1 MMLPNSAGHKNY
13 RPITKSQAA
22 TEMNSPIRSIRGM
35 NDILP
40 EDIHF
45 WHKLESTA
53 EQVFSAFGFEQIRMP
68 LLEKTEVFTR
78 AIGSATDVV
87 SKEMYSFDD
96 RNGES
101 LSLRP
106 EGTAGVVRAALQNGL
121 LYGPVRRLWYNGAMF
136 RYERPQKGRSR
147 QFHQIG
153 AELFGASGAD
163 ADAEILMLGTR
174 LWDSLGIQNLRL
186 EINSLGNS
194 EERAIYRDQLHSFLQ
209 AHRDDLDEQTNER
222 AERNPLRVL
231 DSKDPKVRALIED
244 APLLIDHLGED
255 SRGHYEQLKRYLD
268 RLGIEF
274 HENPRLVRGLDYYC
288 HTVFEWITDELGAQG
303 TVCAGGRYDSL
314 VELQGGKPWPGIG
327 FAMGEERLVELLG
340 QKDHIV
346 PPVNHAYLVAA
357 GENSTE
363 SALEL
368 AYDLR
373 AGIPELC
380 LISNLNGGSF
390 KAQFKRADR
399 SGALLAL
406 VIGEDEVR
414 NKQVAVKFLRS
425 GDEQLNLDRDEAG
438 DWIRKYIDSI

>member
-1 MMLPNSAGHKNY
+1 MS
-13 RPITKSQAA
+13 
-22 TEMNSPIRSIRGM
+22 SPIRSIRGM

-40 EDIHF
+40 QDIHY
-45 WHKLESTA
+45 WQNLENTA
-53 EQVFSAFGFEQIRMP
+53 EQVFSAYGFEQIRLP

-96 RNGES
+96 RNSES

-121 LYGPVRRLWYNGAMF
+121 LYGQVRRLWYSGAMF

-153 AELFGASGAD
+153 AELFGAAGPD
-163 ADAEILMLGTR
+163 ADAEILMLGSQLWQR
-174 LWDSLGIQNLRL
+174 LGLQNLRL
-186 EINSLGNS
+186 EINSLGNAD
-194 EERAIYRDQLHSFLQ
+194 ERASYRDQLYSFLT
-209 AHRDDLDEQTNER
+209 AHEAELDEQTNER
-222 AERNPLRVL
+222 AQRNPLRVL
-231 DSKDPKVRALIED
+231 DSKDPTVRELLEN
-244 APLLIDHLGED
+244 APLLTSHLGEE
-255 SRGHYEQLKRYLD
+255 SRGHYQMLKRYLD
-268 RLGIEF
+268 RLGIEY

-288 HTVFEWITDELGAQG
+288 HTVFEWITEDLGAQG

-314 VELQGGKPWPGIG
+314 VELQGGNPWPGIG

-340 QKDHIV
+340 QKDGIL
-346 PPVNHAYLVAA
+346 PPLTHAYLVAV

-373 AGIPELC
+373 AGIPDLR
-380 LISNLNGGSF
+380 LIFNLNDGSF
-390 KAQFKRADR
+390 KTQFKRADR
-399 SGALLAL
+399 SEALIAL
-406 VIGEDEVR
+406 VLGEDEILNGRVT
-414 NKQVAVKFLRS
+414 VKFLRS
-425 GDEQLNLDRDEAG
+425 GEEQLTLDRSAASAWVRNYIEAL
-438 DWIRKYIDSI
+438 

>member
-1 MMLPNSAGHKNY
+1 
-13 RPITKSQAA
+13 
-22 TEMNSPIRSIRGM
+22 MNAPIRSIRGM

-40 EDIHF
+40 QDIHY
-45 WHKLESTA
+45 WQTLESA
-53 EQVFSAFGFEQIRMP
+53 AKQVCAAFGFEQIRLP

-121 LYGPVRRLWYNGAMF
+121 LYGPVKRLWYSGAMF

-153 AELFGASGAD
+153 VELFGAPGAD
-163 ADAEILMLGTR
+163 ADAEILALGSR
-174 LWDSLGIQNLRL
+174 LWEYLGIDNLRL

-194 EERAIYRDQLHSFLQ
+194 EERVCYRDELYSFLS
-209 AHRDDLDEQTNER
+209 AHRGELDDQTNER

-231 DSKDPKVRALIED
+231 DSKDPKVQALLED
-244 APLLIDHLGED
+244 APLLADHLGEE
-255 SRGHYEQLKRYLD
+255 SRSHYQQLKRYLD
-268 RLGIEF
+268 GLGIEF

-303 TVCAGGRYDSL
+303 TVCAGGRYDKL

-327 FAMGEERLVELLG
+327 FAMGEERLVELLR
-340 QKDHIV
+340 QKDDIV
-346 PPVNHAYLVAA
+346 PPVVHAYLVAV

-373 AGIPELC
+373 AGNPALR
-380 LISNLNGGSF
+380 LMVNLNGGSF

-406 VIGEDEVR
+406 VLGEDEIR
-414 NKQVAVKFLRS
+414 NGQVALKFLRS
-425 GDEQLNLDRDEAG
+425 GDQQLSMGREKAG
-438 DWIRKYIDSI
+438 DWIRSYIDSI

>member
-1 MMLPNSAGHKNY
+1 
-13 RPITKSQAA
+13 
-22 TEMNSPIRSIRGM
+22 MNSPIRSIRGM

-40 EDIHF
+40 QDIHY
-45 WHKLESTA
+45 WRRLENTA
-53 EQVFSAFGFEQIRMP
+53 ERVFAASGFEQIRLP

-87 SKEMYSFDD
+87 SKEMYSFND
-96 RNGES
+96 RNDES

-121 LYGPVRRLWYNGAMF
+121 LYGPVRRLWYSGAMF

-163 ADAEILMLGTR
+163 ADAEILMLGSQ
-174 LWDSLGIQNLRL
+174 LWRSLGLHNLRL
-186 EINSLGNS
+186 EINSLGNAD
-194 EERAIYRDQLHSFLQ
+194 ERALYRDQLYSFLK
-209 AHRDDLDEQTNER
+209 AHKGELDDQTNER

-231 DSKDPKVRALIED
+231 DSKDPKVRALLED
-244 APLLIDHLGED
+244 APLLADHLGGD
-255 SRGHYEQLKRYLD
+255 SRAHFQQLKRYLD

-303 TVCAGGRYDSL
+303 TVCAGGRYDNL

-327 FAMGEERLVELLG
+327 FAMGEERLVELLR
-340 QKDHIV
+340 QKDDIE
-346 PPVNHAYLVAA
+346 PPAKHAYLVAV

-373 AGIPELC
+373 AGIPDLR
-380 LISNLNGGSF
+380 LIVNLNGGSF
-390 KAQFKRADR
+390 KSQFKRADR
-399 SGALLAL
+399 SDALFAL
-406 VIGEDEVR
+406 VLGEEEILGG
-414 NKQVAVKFLRS
+414 QVAIKFLRS
-425 GDEQLNLDRDEAG
+425 DEEQLKLGRDEIAN
-438 DWIRKYIDSI
+438 WIRRYIKAL

>member
-1 MMLPNSAGHKNY
+1 
-13 RPITKSQAA
+13 
-22 TEMNSPIRSIRGM
+22 M

-40 EDIHF
+40 EDIHY
-45 WHKLESTA
+45 WQALESAA
-53 EQVFSAFGFEQIRMP
+53 EQVFTGFGFEQIRMP
-68 LLEKTEVFTR
+68 LLEKTDVFTR

-87 SKEMYSFDD
+87 SKEMYSFND
-96 RNGES
+96 RNDES

-121 LYGPVRRLWYNGAMF
+121 LYGPVRRLWYCGAMF

-153 AELFGASGAD
+153 AELFGASGPD
-163 ADAEILMLGTR
+163 ADVEILTLGTR
-174 LWDSLGIQNLRL
+174 LWDCLGLRNFRL
-186 EINSLGNS
+186 ELNSLGNS
-194 EERAIYRDQLHSFLQ
+194 DERGLYRDQLYSFLQ
-209 AHRDDLDEQTNER
+209 AHRGELDEQTNER

-231 DSKDPKVRALIED
+231 DSKDPVVRKLLQD
-244 APLLIDHLGED
+244 APLLKDHLGAD
-255 SRGHYEQLKRYLD
+255 SRRHYEQLKRYLD
-268 RLGIEF
+268 RLGIEY
-274 HENPRLVRGLDYYC
+274 HENPQLVRGLDYYC

-303 TVCAGGRYDSL
+303 TVCAGGRYDNL

-327 FAMGEERLVELLG
+327 FAMGEERLVELLRK
-340 QKDHIV
+340 KDDIAT
-346 PPVNHAYLVAA
+346 PVVHAYMVAV

-373 AGIPELC
+373 AGIPGLR
-380 LISNLNGGSF
+380 LIANLNEGSF

-406 VIGEDEVR
+406 VLGEDEIR
-414 NKQVAVKFLRS
+414 NGKVAVKFLRS
-425 GDEQLNLDRDEAG
+425 GAEQLILDREAAG
-438 DWIRKYIDSI
+438 DWIRSYIDSI

>member
-1 MMLPNSAGHKNY
+1 
-13 RPITKSQAA
+13 
-22 TEMNSPIRSIRGM
+22 MNAPIRSVRGM

-40 EDIHF
+40 EDIHY
-45 WHKLESTA
+45 WKTLETTA
-53 EQVFSAFGFEQIRMP
+53 EQIFSAFGFEQIRLP
-68 LLEKTEVFTR
+68 LLEKTDVFTR

-87 SKEMYSFDD
+87 SKEMYSFED
-96 RNGES
+96 RKGES

-121 LYGPVRRLWYNGAMF
+121 LYGPVKRLWYNGAMF

-147 QFHQIG
+147 QFHQLG
-153 AELFGASGAD
+153 AELFGAPGAD
-163 ADAEILMLGTR
+163 GDAEILALGNR
-174 LWDSLGIQNLRL
+174 LWDSLGLRDLRL

-194 EERAIYRDQLHSFLQ
+194 QERSSYRDQLYSFLQ
-209 AHRDDLDEQTNER
+209 AHRGELDEQTNER

-231 DSKDPKVRALIED
+231 DSKDPKVRVLLED
-244 APLLIDHLGED
+244 APLLINHLGEN
-255 SRGHYEQLKRYLD
+255 SLRHYEQVKRYLD
-268 RLGIEF
+268 RLGIGF
-274 HENPRLVRGLDYYC
+274 DENPRLVRGLDYYC

-303 TVCAGGRYDSL
+303 TVCAGGRYDKL

-327 FAMGEERLVELLG
+327 FAMGEERLVELLR
-340 QKDHIV
+340 QKDDIV
-346 PPVNHAYLVAA
+346 PPVVHAYLVAV

-363 SALEL
+363 SAMKL

-373 AGIPELC
+373 ASIPGLC
-380 LISNLNGGSF
+380 LVGNLNGGSF

-406 VIGEDEVR
+406 VLGEDEIR
-414 NKQVAVKFLRS
+414 NGQVAIKFLRS
-425 GDEQLNLDRDEAG
+425 GEKQLMLDINEAG

>member
-1 MMLPNSAGHKNY
+1 
-13 RPITKSQAA
+13 
-22 TEMNSPIRSIRGM
+22 MNAPIRSIRGM

-40 EDIHF
+40 QDIHY
-45 WHKLESTA
+45 WQMLETTA
-53 EQVFSAFGFEQIRMP
+53 EQMFSAFGFGQIRLP

-121 LYGPVRRLWYNGAMF
+121 LYGPVQRLWYSGAMF

-147 QFHQIG
+147 QFHQMG
-153 AELFGASGAD
+153 AELFGASGPD
-163 ADAEILMLGTR
+163 ADAEILMLGSR
-174 LWDSLGIQNLRL
+174 LWNSLGLHNLRM
-186 EINSLGNS
+186 EINSLGNAD
-194 EERAIYRDQLHSFLQ
+194 ERALYRDQLYSFLK
-209 AHRDDLDEQTNER
+209 AHEGELDEQTNER

-231 DSKDPKVRALIED
+231 DSKDPKVKALLAD
-244 APLLIDHLGED
+244 APLLADHLGEA
-255 SRGHYEQLKRYLD
+255 SRSHYEQLKRYLD

-303 TVCAGGRYDSL
+303 TVCAGGRYDNL

-327 FAMGEERLVELLG
+327 FAMGEERLVELLR
-340 QKDHIV
+340 QKDDIV
-346 PPVNHAYLVAA
+346 PPVTHAYLVAV

-363 SALEL
+363 SGLEL

-373 AGIPELC
+373 AGIPDLR
-380 LISNLNGGSF
+380 LITNLNGGSF

-406 VIGEDEVR
+406 VLGENEIRDG
-414 NKQVAVKFLRS
+414 QLAVKFLRS
-425 GDEQLNLDRDEAG
+425 GDEQLNLAREEAV
-438 DWIRKYIDSI
+438 DWIRKYIDSM

>member
-1 MMLPNSAGHKNY
+1 
-13 RPITKSQAA
+13 
-22 TEMNSPIRSIRGM
+22 MNAPVRSIRGM

-40 EDIHF
+40 DDIHY
-45 WHKLESTA
+45 WQTLETKA
-53 EQVFSAFGFEQIRMP
+53 KQVCDAFGFEQMRLP
-68 LLEKTEVFTR
+68 LLEKTDVFTR

-121 LYGPVRRLWYNGAMF
+121 LYGPVKRLWYSGPMF

-153 AELFGASGAD
+153 AELFGAPGAD
-163 ADAEILMLGTR
+163 ADAEILALGSR
-174 LWDSLGIQNLRL
+174 LWERLGIHNLRL

-194 EERAIYRDQLHSFLQ
+194 DERASYRDQLYSFLN
-209 AHRDDLDEQTNER
+209 AHRGELDDQTNER

-231 DSKDPKVRALIED
+231 DSKDPKVQALLED
-244 APLLIDHLGED
+244 APLLADHLGED
-255 SRGHYEQLKRYLD
+255 SRDHYEQLKRYLD

-303 TVCAGGRYDSL
+303 TVCAGGRYDKL

-327 FAMGEERLVELLG
+327 FAMGEERLVELLR
-340 QKDHIV
+340 QKDDIV
-346 PPVNHAYLVAA
+346 PPVVHAYLVAV

-373 AGIPELC
+373 AGNPGLR
-380 LISNLNGGSF
+380 LMVNLNGGSF

-406 VIGEDEVR
+406 VLGEDEIR
-414 NKQVAVKFLRS
+414 NGQLAVKFLRS
-425 GDEQLNLDRDEAG
+425 GDQQLNMGRDEAG
-438 DWIRKYIDSI
+438 DWIRKYIDSRSLSDIT

>member
-1 MMLPNSAGHKNY
+1 
-13 RPITKSQAA
+13 
-22 TEMNSPIRSIRGM
+22 MNSPIRSIRGM

-40 EDIHF
+40 EDIYS
-45 WHKLESTA
+45 WQTLERTA
-53 EQVFSAFGFEQIRMP
+53 EQVFAAHGFEQIRLP

-96 RNGES
+96 RNSES

-121 LYGPVRRLWYNGAMF
+121 LYGPVRRLWYSGAMF

-153 AELFGASGAD
+153 AELFGASGPD
-163 ADAEILMLGTR
+163 ADAEILTLGSR
-174 LWDSLGIQNLRL
+174 LWESLGLHDLRL
-186 EINSLGNS
+186 EINSLGNAD
-194 EERAIYRDQLHSFLQ
+194 ERGAYRNQLYAFLN
-209 AHRDDLDEQTNER
+209 AHRGELDDQTNER

-231 DSKDPKVRALIED
+231 DSKDPKVRALLED
-244 APLLIDHLGED
+244 APLLADHLGED
-255 SRGHYEQLKRYLD
+255 SRNHYDELKRYLD
-268 RLGIEF
+268 RMGIEF

-303 TVCAGGRYDSL
+303 TVCAGGRYDNL

-327 FAMGEERLVELLG
+327 FAMGEERLVELLR
-340 QKDHIV
+340 QKDDIV
-346 PPVNHAYLVAA
+346 PPVMHAYLVAV

-363 SALEL
+363 SALKL

-373 AGIPELC
+373 AGIPNLHM
-380 LISNLNGGSF
+380 IVNLNGGSF

-406 VIGEDEVR
+406 VLGENEIS
-414 NKQVAVKFLRS
+414 NEKLAVKFLRS
-425 GDEQLNLDRDEAG
+425 SEEQLNLGRDEAV

>member
-1 MMLPNSAGHKNY
+1 
-13 RPITKSQAA
+13 
-22 TEMNSPIRSIRGM
+22 MNAPIRSIRGM

-40 EDIHF
+40 QDIHY
-45 WHKLESTA
+45 WQMLETTA
-53 EQVFSAFGFEQIRMP
+53 EQIFSAFGFGQIRLP

-121 LYGPVRRLWYNGAMF
+121 LYGPVQRLWYSGAMF

-147 QFHQIG
+147 QFHQMG
-153 AELFGASGAD
+153 AELFGASGPD
-163 ADAEILMLGTR
+163 ADAEILMLGSHLWNR
-174 LWDSLGIQNLRL
+174 LGLHNLRL
-186 EINSLGNS
+186 EINSLGHAG
-194 EERAIYRDQLHSFLQ
+194 ERALYRDQLYSFLK
-209 AHRDDLDEQTNER
+209 AHEGELDEQTNER
-222 AERNPLRVL
+222 AKRNPLRVL
-231 DSKDPKVRALIED
+231 DSKDPKVKSLLED
-244 APLLIDHLGED
+244 APLLADHLGEA
-255 SRGHYEQLKRYLD
+255 SRSHYEQLKRYLD

-303 TVCAGGRYDSL
+303 TVCAGGRYDNL

-327 FAMGEERLVELLG
+327 FAMGEERLVELLR
-340 QKDHIV
+340 QKDDIV
-346 PPVNHAYLVAA
+346 PPVTHAYLVAV

-373 AGIPELC
+373 AGIPDLR
-380 LISNLNGGSF
+380 LITNLNGGSF

-406 VIGEDEVR
+406 VLGENEIRDG
-414 NKQVAVKFLRS
+414 QLAVKFLRS
-425 GDEQLNLDRDEAG
+425 GDEQLNLAREEAG
-438 DWIRKYIDSI
+438 DWIRTYIDSI